1 MDPTAPPA
9 TFVAVA
15 ALVALV
21 AVAAFPLV
29 VRRVDGKFV
38 MLAAL
43 KAGALLSVGAADDDP
58 VPCETRT
65 WSVAAVLPASMA
77 VVDAAL

>member
-15 ALVALV
+15 ALV